1 MNQEEQGKKM
11 GQIIAKAWTD
21 DTFKRKLITNTAAVL
36 KEAGASEVYL
46 FGSAATS
53 EARDDSDVDFAVSG
67 LPPQR
72 FFAAMARAE
81 SVLQRPLDLIDLD
94 RPTPF
99 TRYLRA
105 EGELCR
111 VV

>member
-1 MNQEEQGKKM
+1 MNEQTI
-11 GQIIAKAWTD
+11 QLVEQA
-21 DTFKRKLITNTAAVL
+21 AAVL
-36 KEAGASEVYL
+36 KKAGAREVYL
-46 FGSAATS
+46 FGSAAHG
-53 EARDDSDVDFAVSG
+53 AIQHDSDIDLAVSG

-72 FFAAMARAE
+72 FFSAMACAAA
-81 SVLQRPLDLIDLD
+81 VLQHSLDLIDLD

-99 TRYLRA
+99 TRYLQE

>member
-1 MNQEEQGKKM
+1 MNDQTQHRI
-11 GQIIAKAWTD
+11 QQA
-21 DTFKRKLITNTAAVL
+21 AAVL

-46 FGSAATS
+46 FGSAALGGV
-53 EARDDSDVDFAVSG
+53 RDDSDVDFAVSG

-81 SVLQRPLDLIDLD
+81 AVLQRPLDLIDLD
-94 RPTPF
+94 QPTPF